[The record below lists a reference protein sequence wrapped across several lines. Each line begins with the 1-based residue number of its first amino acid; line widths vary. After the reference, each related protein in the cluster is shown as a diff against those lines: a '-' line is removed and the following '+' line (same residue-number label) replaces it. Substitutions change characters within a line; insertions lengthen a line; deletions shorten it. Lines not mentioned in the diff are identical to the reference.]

1 MVGKF
6 GQVFFGLVLFIKLGI
21 FVGIQNNLRI
31 CDSSLVSRPRSCTNK
46 VQPNLFCYCLN
57 FQRITKQTHSIANVP
72 IFHVMSFNAFWKFLW
87 PRNLAWDFLAVKF
100 RARDFLG
107 F

>member
-1 MVGKF
+1 MGKF

-46 VQPNLFCYCLN
+46 VKPNLFCDYLN
-57 FQRITKQTHSIANVP
+57 FQRIAKQTQT
-72 IFHVMSFNAFWKFLW
+72 FHC
-87 PRNLAWDFLAVKF
+87 
-100 RARDFLG
+100 
-107 F
+107 